1 MGIIPSHHVLG
12 GTPVLFPNAQR
23 ILYVIALSN
32 IEEYSTIAG
41 LTSSWFDTG
50 FGRLHLLPGCEVLF
64 HALFF
69 TKPSSKKSFQT
80 STVK

>member
-32 IEEYSTIAG
+32 IEEYSTIADLNRVLIAG
-41 LTSSWFDTG
+41 LQG
-50 FGRLHLLPGCEVLF
+50 G
-64 HALFF
+64 ALW
-69 TKPSSKKSFQT
+69 
-80 STVK
+80 